1 MKKFAVIFV
10 LFSICIIN
18 AEGATA
24 RNPRGQTSAAE
35 TTTNDTSTRSI
46 SNSARSATT
55 ASTRV
60 SGTSSS
66 STSARSATTGRT
78 TVSRNTSTPSNTNAN
93 TARSAVV
100 TARAGSTQK
109 VLNSGTTVAS
119 ANENVIVSEA
129 CRQKYYGCM
138 DSFCML
144 DNDSGGRCICSD
156 KNAEYDDI
164 LAQIEQLDQQSYQMA
179 TYGVERIEMGDAADA
194 AIANANAVALS
205 IIDANNEEEERTL
218 DLTSWLSPVDLTV
231 DDIFADTGVTQN
243 PIEGKEG
250 DALYQASHQI
260 CIEQMPECE
269 SELSM
274 LQLMYAQQIRSDCT
288 AYENSLKQQK
298 NASAQKLY
306 VAEQALR
313 EAALE
318 QYQTANACELG
329 QCRVAFKDCMIST
342 GGCGEDFSGCASI
355 AAFDSTSTRGNKN
368 ASTYEIQGNVTSIEI
383 QASTYDIL
391 LSKKPLCDTVTKQC
405 QAVADQVWSTFLK
418 EVAPQVKSAELIAE
432 DNARQNC
439 IGNISS
445 CFQQACKD
453 TMDPKD
459 PEGSYDLCLTR
470 PESMLNLCQ
479 VPLNACG
486 VDTSSASKAQD
497 SEIWDFVVARL
508 ASMRVNSCSTQF
520 KECLQSEDRC
530 GSDYTQCIGLDTDT
544 IMRLCPYDTLVGCQ
558 QVYGET
564 DIRDEAVYDE
574 LYNVAQ
580 GVFLNIDNN
589 ILEQCQN
596 AANEAMIKVCGDTEN
611 CNNITV
617 DNNIGSRSLEYK
629 ICEYTNNNNNLDI
642 SYSSCRT
649 DVSQILDTELGRV
662 EGSTSAELGP
672 VKPFAGVI
680 DGIIYWESVEIDED
694 GRLSSVDEYLEN
706 IDDKDISA
714 SQKEQIASELSILQS
729 NIDSAINAIEADPQ
743 VQFCMTG
750 RNVDGITN
758 RNVVDRSSNGGRF
771 PDLTK
776 QMRMIVANAA
786 LKAAKDN
793 YYAKYDELNE
803 KMLQDYATL
812 GERMAEIQGENALD
826 SRREIARL
834 ACINFADLS
843 SLPKSPNPPKSSFG
857 KILSA
862 VAIAGAAV
870 AIPFTAGSSS
880 LAIAGMAGGIGATGT
895 SIGVASGAASIAG
908 IGLLGNV
915 GAGDADGTDASA
927 QKVLIGSKQINQWNY
942 KETVTSTFEWET
954 LVCHKCTRSQQCTKT
969 KNPLFGNKYCK
980 TWADAVETCTDVQF

>member
-1 MKKFAVIFV
+1 MKKFAIIFA
-10 LFSICIIN
+10 LFSFCVVN

-24 RNPRGQTSAAE
+24 NNPRGSGSSGDTSAPSS
-35 TTTNDTSTRSI
+35 STRSV
-46 SNSARSATT
+46 SSSARSATIN
-55 ASTRV
+55 TRSSAV
-60 SGTSSS
+60 TPSS
-66 STSARSATTGRT
+66 STRSATSGRT
-78 TVSRNTSTPSNTNAN
+78 TVSRNTTTPSNTN
-93 TARSAVV
+93 TSRSGVV

-218 DLTSWLSPVDLTV
+218 DLTSWLSPVDFTV

-318 QYQTANACELG
+318 QYQTANAYDLG
-329 QCRVAFKDCMIST
+329 QCTVAFKDCMIST

-405 QAVADQVWSTFLK
+405 QAVADQVWDTFLK

-486 VDTSSASKAQD
+486 VDTSSSSKAQD

-508 ASMRVNSCSTQF
+508 ASMRVNSCTTQI

-544 IMRLCPYDTLVGCQ
+544 IIRMCPEELLVGCQ
-558 QVYGET
+558 NYSTGNSISKTGNAEE
-564 DIRDEAVYDE
+564 DFY
-574 LYNVAQ
+574 AQ
-580 GVFLNIDNN
+580 LEPWVQGIILNIDNN
-589 ILEQCQN
+589 LLEECRN
-596 AANEAMIKVCGDTEN
+596 IADEAMITVCGDTEN
-611 CNNITV
+611 C
-617 DNNIGSRSLEYK
+617 DNMTIDSYIGSNTLEYK
-629 ICEYTNNNNNLDI
+629 ICNVINYSDSTGIDYNSCYTNI
-642 SYSSCRT
+642 
-649 DVSQILDTELGRV
+649 SQITDEELGRDPLTSTQSSGENV
-662 EGSTSAELGP
+662 TDSIKDAMYVNATNGSKFAIVIEGEIPWDAVSFNEETGKLIVDESKISDSAYLEDIKSELG
-672 VKPFAGVI
+672 VLQNSI
-680 DGIIYWESVEIDED
+680 D
-694 GRLSSVDEYLEN
+694 N
-706 IDDKDISA
+706 AISA
-714 SQKEQIASELSILQS
+714 IES
-729 NIDSAINAIEADPQ
+729 NPQ

-750 RNVDGITN
+750 RDIDGI
-758 RNVVDRSSNGGRF
+758 GGRNIVSRNESSARF
-771 PDLTK
+771 PSLTK
-776 QMRMIVANAA
+776 QMRA
-786 LKAAKDN
+786 LIASSSIKKAMDN
-793 YYAKYDELNE
+793 YYNKYAELE
-803 KMLQDYATL
+803 EQRMQDYVNL
-812 GERMAEIQGENALD
+812 GERVAEIQEQNLLD
-826 SRREIARL
+826 ARRESARL
-834 ACINFADLS
+834 ACTGLS
-843 SLPKSPNPPKSSFG
+843 N
-857 KILSA
+857 
-862 VAIAGAAV
+862 
-870 AIPFTAGSSS
+870 
-880 LAIAGMAGGIGATGT
+880 
-895 SIGVASGAASIAG
+895 
-908 IGLLGNV
+908 
-915 GAGDADGTDASA
+915 ASA
-927 QKVLIGSKQINQWNY
+927 LATSAGRKNVNTEPTESDLVGSKTVNNWNY
-942 KETVTSTFEWET
+942 KETVTSTFNWED
-954 LVCHKCTRSQQCTKT
+954 LVCHRCTRTQNCLDPKGGRR
-969 KNPLFGNKYCK
+969 FCK
-980 TWADAVETCTDVQF
+980 EWADAVETCTDIQF